1 MAAVARPWARDLLYV
16 WFERLGPSDWFGGG
30 EKVDDLLAR
39 RFEHVLHAMGSQP
52 AYDFLG
58 DRTIARAAILLFDQV
73 SRNLYR
79 DRAQAFA
86 WDDLALSLTHA
97 ALRRGWL
104 TGLSRSEKQFL
115 LMPLMHSEAIFDQ
128 ELSLRLFAR
137 HVPGSL
143 GFAKAHHRMIARFGR
158 FPHRNEALGRT
169 STEAEKR
176 AVAAGFS
183 W

>member
-30 EKVDDLLAR
+30 DRVDDLLER
-39 RFEHVLHAMGSQP
+39 RFARSLNALGNRPVQ
-52 AYDFLG
+52 DFLDG
-58 DRTIARAAILLFDQV
+58 RALTRAAILLFDQV
-73 SRNLYR
+73 PRNLFR
-79 DRAQAFA
+79 DTAQAFA
-86 WDDLALSLTHA
+86 WDDLALSLTHS

-115 LMPLMHSEAIFDQ
+115 LMPLMHSEAIADQ

-143 GFAKAHHRMIARFGR
+143 GFAEAHHRMIARFGR
-158 FPHRNEALGRT
+158 FPHRNKALGRK

>member
-30 EKVDDLLAR
+30 DRVDDLLER
-39 RFEHVLHAMGSQP
+39 RFARSLHALGNRPVQ
-52 AYDFLG
+52 DFLDG
-58 DRTIARAAILLFDQV
+58 RALTRAAILLFDQV
-73 SRNLYR
+73 PRNLFR
-79 DRAQAFA
+79 DTAQAFA
-86 WDDLALSLTHA
+86 WDGLALSLTHS
-97 ALRRGWL
+97 ALRRAWL

-115 LMPLMHSEAIFDQ
+115 LMPLMHSEAIADQ

>member
-58 DRTIARAAILLFDQV
+58 DRTFARAAILLFDQV

-79 DRAQAFA
+79 DTAQAFA

-115 LMPLMHSEAIFDQ
+115 LMPLMHSEAIADQ

-137 HVPGSL
+137 HVRGSL

>member
-1 MAAVARPWARDLLYV
+1 MAAVVRPWARDLLYV

-58 DRTIARAAILLFDQV
+58 ERTIARAAILLFDQV
-73 SRNLYR
+73 PRNLYR
-79 DRAQAFA
+79 DTAQAVA
-86 WDDLALSLTHA
+86 WDDLALSLTHF

-104 TGLSRSEKQFL
+104 RGLSRSEKQFL
-115 LMPLMHSEAIFDQ
+115 LMPLMHSEAIADQ

-137 HVPGSL
+137 HVRGSL

>member
-1 MAAVARPWARDLLYV
+1 MAAVVRPWARDLLYV

-30 EKVDDLLAR
+30 DRVDDLLEQRFAR
-39 RFEHVLHAMGSQP
+39 SLHALGNQRVQ
-52 AYDFLG
+52 DFLD
-58 DRTIARAAILLFDQV
+58 DRALTRAAILLFDQV
-73 SRNLYR
+73 PRNLYR
-79 DRAQAFA
+79 DTAQAFA
-86 WDDLALSLTHA
+86 WDDLALSLTHF

-104 TGLSRSEKQFL
+104 TGLSRSEMQFL
-115 LMPLMHSEAIFDQ
+115 LMPLMHSEAIADQ

-169 STEAEKR
+169 NTEAEKR